1 MCYANS
7 CCFCMSLRS
16 GCIAISLFS
25 IFSAGLNIDFII
37 SILTDYKVA
46 RVKYLFP
53 VTDINVLLQL
63 VPEFLMIIAA
73 IFLFIYTIAHIT
85 FFVFLYVI
93 LAGSLMLYVLGF
105 SIFSTIMRSNMIVNE
120 SKMYLIA
127 YWIYVAFSFVTTI
140 YFLYIALS
148 YYKFNLESRRG

>member
-53 VTDINVLLQL
+53 AGARISNDNCRDFL
-63 VPEFLMIIAA
+63 VHL
-73 IFLFIYTIAHIT
+73 HNS
-85 FFVFLYVI
+85 V
-93 LAGSLMLYVLGF
+93 
-105 SIFSTIMRSNMIVNE
+105 
-120 SKMYLIA
+120 
-127 YWIYVAFSFVTTI
+127 
-140 YFLYIALS
+140 
-148 YYKFNLESRRG
+148 